1 MDLSNLSIK
10 ETNKK
15 LADKELSCKEL
26 INFYIERIES
36 ENIKINAYLQTFFEK
51 ALFLAK
57 EIDEF
62 IFQGKKIN
70 LLSGIPCAIKDNIL
84 IKGEGASAGSRILE
98 DYIAPYDATVI
109 KKLKEKHSIIL
120 GKTNLDEFAIGSSG
134 EHSAFG
140 LTKNPLDYSLV
151 PGGSSSGSAA
161 AVGARMCSFALGSDT
176 GGSVREPASFCGVV
190 GMKPTYGAVS
200 RHGLIAMASSLD
212 QIGILARRVEDAE
225 IVFDYIKGA
234 DKMDSTS
241 FDFIPQ
247 EKETGIPKIKIGVV
261 KESMGEGMDKRV
273 LEVFRKAL
281 ENIEREGI
289 ICEEV
294 SLPNLEYGL
303 ACYYILMIAEVSS
316 NLARYDGVKYGKTN
330 KEAKDLLG
338 VYFDTR
344 KQFLGNEAKRRIM
357 LGAYCLSAGY
367 YDAYYAKAQQARI
380 EIINDFDR
388 VFKETDLLL
397 MPTSPTFPFKIGE
410 RITNPV
416 SMYLADLLT
425 VPANLA
431 GLPAISIPFKNN
443 NTFPIGVQIVAPP
456 KNEKKMFQFGKFFET
471 ICQNSNQ

>member
-15 LADKELSCKEL
+15 LVNKELSCKEL

-36 ENIKINAYLQTFFEK
+36 ENIKINAYIQTFFDK

-57 EIDEF
+57 ELDEF
-62 IFQGKKIN
+62 ISQGKKIN
-70 LLSGIPCAIKDNIL
+70 LLAGIPCAIKDNIL
-84 IKGEGASAGSRILE
+84 IKGERATAGSRILE

-134 EHSAFG
+134 EHSSFG
-140 LTKNPLDYSLV
+140 LTKNPLDHSLV

-176 GGSVREPASFCGVV
+176 GGSVRQPASFCGVV
-190 GMKPTYGAVS
+190 GMKPTYGAIS

-212 QIGILARRVEDAE
+212 QIGILARSVEDAE
-225 IVFDYIKGA
+225 DVFDSIKGI

-241 FDFIPQ
+241 FDFFSQ
-247 EKETGIPKIKIGVV
+247 HKEINIPKIKIGVV
-261 KESMGEGMDKRV
+261 KESMGDGMDKKV

-316 NLARYDGVKYGKTN
+316 NLARYDGIKYGKTI
-330 KEAKDLLG
+330 KEAKNLLE
-338 VYFDTR
+338 VYIETR
-344 KQFLGNEAKRRIM
+344 RQFFGKEVKRRIM
-357 LGAYCLSAGY
+357 LGTYCLSAGY
-367 YDAYYAKAQQARI
+367 YEDYYSKAQQARV
-380 EIINDFDR
+380 EIINDFDQA
-388 VFKETDLLL
+388 FKKADLLL

-410 RITNPV
+410 KITNPV
-416 SMYLADLLT
+416 LMYLSDLLT

-443 NTFPIGVQIVAPP
+443 DIFPIGVQILALP
-456 KNEKKMFQFGKFFET
+456 KGERKIFQFGKFFEK
-471 ICQNSNQ
+471 ICQNSN

>member
-1 MDLSNLSIK
+1 MNLSNLSIK

-15 LADKELSCKEL
+15 LGDKELSCKEL
-26 INFYIERIES
+26 ISFYIGRIES
-36 ENIKINAYLQTFFEK
+36 ENIKMNVYLQTFFEK

-57 EIDEF
+57 AIDES
-62 IFQGKKIN
+62 IFQGRKIN

-84 IKGEGASAGSRILE
+84 IKGERASAGSKILE
-98 DYIAPYDATVI
+98 DYTAPYDATVV

-140 LTKNPLDYSLV
+140 PTKNPLDHCLV

-176 GGSVREPASFCGVV
+176 GGSVRQPASFCGVV
-190 GMKPTYGAVS
+190 GMKPTYGAIS
-200 RHGLIAMASSLD
+200 RYGLIAMASSLD
-212 QIGILARRVEDAE
+212 QIGILTRSVEDAE
-225 IVFDYIKGA
+225 SVFDSIKGA

-241 FDFIPQ
+241 FDFLSQSQ
-247 EKETGIPKIKIGVV
+247 EVDVSKMKIGVV
-261 KESMGEGMDKRV
+261 KESLGEGIDKKV

-289 ICEEV
+289 ICEEI

-316 NLARYDGVKYGKTN
+316 NLARYDGIKYGKTA
-330 KEAKDLLG
+330 KEAKNLLEA
-338 VYFDTR
+338 YFETR
-344 KQFLGNEAKRRIM
+344 KQFLGNETKRRIM
-357 LGAYCLSAGY
+357 LGSYCLSAGY
-367 YDAYYAKAQQARI
+367 YDAYYSKAQQARI
-380 EIINDFDR
+380 EIINDFDQ
-388 VFKETDLLL
+388 VFKKTDLLL
-397 MPTSPTFPFKIGE
+397 MPTSPTFPFKTGE
-410 RITNPV
+410 RMTNPV

-431 GLPAISIPFKNN
+431 GLPAISIPFKNKDI
-443 NTFPIGVQIVAPP
+443 FPIGIQLVAPP
-456 KNEKKMFQFGKFFET
+456 KSEGKMFQFGKFFEK